1 MKLKPDKANL
11 HSNTTAQIN
20 PVLKLD
26 WRYIIFIILSF
37 VISMIAR
44 FPFMNHISSNWRS
57 SQTLL
62 TSFWF
67 QKEGISLFHSQLPL
81 YGPSWQVPFEFP
93 IYQALSVLFSN
104 TTHVDLTLSSRI
116 ISVTSYYI
124 VAILLLLLC
133 LKFLDS
139 KFLAATI
146 LWVFLWLPY
155 TIRYSTEILI
165 DYSSVALA
173 LGYILGLKTFMDSP
187 RNLLLFIFTVIVGAL
202 GAMVKITTMA
212 ITIIPAIFI
221 VLDGIQSWGIVRDDF
236 VRFKTF
242 INKAQKHIS
251 SFLMLLAIA
260 VLPLFAGA
268 QWTKFADSI
277 KQTNIFTVWLT
288 SPQLIE
294 WNFGT
299 WEQKTSFANWWKW
312 LLMINN
318 YFFIG
323 GILLIFAVSA
333 IAFLYKM
340 PSKNRSFLGAAL
352 TGAILTIF
360 IFFNLY
366 QHDYYYIA
374 ISAYMSVLI
383 GFGIYYLTKSLLQQ
397 NKTWWIALNAIFF
410 LFVIMKGIEQ
420 YKAFQTVNDVQT
432 KNVEK
437 KYIPLAKQVA
447 ENTPKN
453 KYIISLQTSWYP
465 DFVLYTER
473 KSLIF
478 SEMEEKIYSCDLLN
492 KYDYRTIVVV
502 DHDPA
507 IEKRLKKVLSCFKS
521 VKLLT
526 PNIYRILH

>member
-1 MKLKPDKANL
+1 MKPNLDKDNL
-11 HSNTTAQIN
+11 QSNTTRIN
-20 PVLKLD
+20 ALLKLD
-26 WRYIIFIILSF
+26 WRYIIFIIISL

-93 IYQALSVLFSN
+93 IYQAISVLFSN
-104 TTHVDLTLSSRI
+104 ITHVDLTLSSRI

-124 VAILLLLLC
+124 TAILLLLLC

-155 TIRYSTEILI
+155 TILYSTEILI

-173 LGYILGLKTFMDSP
+173 LGYILGLKTFIDSP
-187 RNLLLFIFTVIVGAL
+187 RNLLLFILTVIVGSL

-221 VLDGIQSWGIVRDDF
+221 VLDGIQSWGIVRGDL
-236 VRFKTF
+236 VSFKTL
-242 INKAQKHIS
+242 INKTQKHIL
-251 SFLMLLAIA
+251 SFFMLFVIA
-260 VLPLFAGA
+260 VLPLLAGS

-277 KQTNIFTVWLT
+277 KQKNIFTIWLT
-288 SPQLIE
+288 SPQLIN

-312 LLMINN
+312 LILINN
-318 YFFIG
+318 YFFMG
-323 GILLIFAVSA
+323 GILLIFAVGG
-333 IAFLYKM
+333 IIFLYKM
-340 PSKNRSFLGAAL
+340 PSKNRFFFGAAL

-366 QHDYYYIA
+366 LHDYYYIA
-374 ISAYMSVLI
+374 ISAYMSVVI
-383 GFGIYYLTKSLLQQ
+383 GFGIYYLTKSLLEQ
-397 NKTWWIALNAIFF
+397 KKIWWIALSSIFF
-410 LFVIMKGIEQ
+410 LFILMRGTEQ
-420 YKAFQTVNDVQT
+420 YKAFQAANDVQM
-432 KNVEK
+432 KSVEK

-447 ENTPKN
+447 EITPKD
-453 KYIISLQTSWYP
+453 KYIISLQKSWYP

-478 SEMEEKIYSCDLLN
+478 SAMEEKIYSCDILN
-492 KYDYRTIVVV
+492 RYDYRTVVVV
-502 DHDPA
+502 DRDPTVA
-507 IEKRLKKVLSCFKS
+507 KRLQKVLSCFKS